1 MTCRWILLETVLAI
15 HDRQIDD
22 HGGLPGIRDYG
33 LIESAVHRPQTVA
46 LYAENRFDV
55 FDLAAAYGYALIQN
69 HGFYDGNKRTAYTA
83 TRLFLELN
91 GYRMTAPPAERVM
104 MFLKC
109 AHGEIKEPDLAE
121 WLRQNTLKNK
131 SDV

>member
-1 MTCRWILLETVLAI
+1 MTYRWILLETVLAI

-22 HGGLPGIRDYG
+22 HGGLPGIRDHG
-33 LIESAVHRPQTVA
+33 LIESAVHRPQTIA
-46 LYAENRFDV
+46 LYSENRCDV

-109 AHGEIKEPDLAE
+109 AQGETKEPDLAE
-121 WLRQNTLKNK
+121 WLRQNAQKRNF
-131 SDV
+131 